1 MSKFFET
8 LKGAE
13 RGEIIRR
20 DESPSILIPP
30 NLAGHR
36 SQFYAGEPSESFV
49 SYWLAIL
56 RKHWKLSAIVSAS
69 VMLAAVI
76 VILVMDPV
84 YEPAAQ
90 VQIDPPGAELFS
102 IDTTAAGSFFN
113 SGEFIETQS
122 KNLQADG
129 IAIDVIRAMH
139 LDQNP
144 EIVPP
149 SGVFRKAIRAVR
161 NVLRGKK
168 QGSAVDDLAPAEQQA
183 LLAFQERLTVRHDM
197 GSRLLF
203 VSFATNDPKL
213 SADIA
218 NTLVKLF
225 IDKTYREKHSAILL
239 STEWLSRQ
247 LDDIREKTE
256 KSNQA
261 LVEFQQRTGI
271 IGVGQDANTFSQQV
285 ADLNRQYTAAQADR
299 IQLQSYLDRGPQS
312 LPQFRNHP
320 VSTFLTQRLADV
332 RSQLSQAQVTYGKNH
347 PNVKKLQQQESE
359 LQSELNAQQKAT
371 LAELRTDYAAARA
384 REELM
389 ESQKRETSR
398 SVSDV
403 AQYLALQK
411 EAQTNAEL
419 YNSLYSRVKAAGI
432 AAASTASSIRLID
445 PARVLDV
452 PTRPK
457 PILYLM
463 VAFLGAICAGL
474 GTAFAREQ
482 LDKNTVRTPQDI
494 RDWLGANTVSV
505 LPAFK
510 ASRSLLSPRSLMLP
524 SGKNGNHLPEK
535 FLLDRPHSAE
545 AEALRSLFTS
555 IMLSRPG
562 RPFQVLQIASAFS
575 GEGKT
580 TVAINLAIALA
591 QHGPTCLVDGDV
603 RGSRIA
609 AAFGLEASCG
619 LIDVLLETVPV
630 KDALIKETNVHNL
643 TVLPA
648 GARPTSLNQISW
660 IEPLREVVRS
670 LRERFEFV
678 IMDSPPVLT
687 CSDARVISTLVDGIV
702 FVGRFGSTKRE
713 AVVRSMELLSGVN
726 SAPIIE
732 VVLNAAKFSSSEY
745 LYYDYRVAA

>member
-13 RGEIIRR
+13 RGEISRR
-20 DESPSILIPP
+20 DESPSILPPP
-30 NLAGHR
+30 NLAGNHFQ
-36 SQFYAGEPSESFV
+36 SYSGDPSESFV
-49 SYWLAIL
+49 SYWTAIL
-56 RKHWKLSAIVSAS
+56 RKHWKLSTIVAASVVMAAAIV
-69 VMLAAVI
+69 I
-76 VILVMDPV
+76 FVMDPV
-84 YEPAAQ
+84 YESSAQ

-113 SGEFIETQS
+113 SGEFVETQS

-129 IAIDVIRAMH
+129 IAIEVIKAMH

-149 SGVFRKAIRAVR
+149 RGVFGSAVRAV
-161 NVLRGKK
+161 LSKIRGKK
-168 QGSAVDDLAPAEQQA
+168 HGVTADELSPAEEQA
-183 LLAFQERLTVRHDM
+183 LLAFQERLTVRRDM

-203 VSFATNDPKL
+203 VSFATSDPKL
-213 SADIA
+213 SADIV

-225 IDKTYREKHSAILL
+225 IDRTYREKHTAIML
-239 STEWLSRQ
+239 SNEWLSRQ

-347 PNVKKLQQQESE
+347 PNVKKLQQQENE
-359 LQSELNAQQKAT
+359 LERELNAQQKAT

-398 SVSDV
+398 SVSDM
-403 AQYLALQK
+403 AEYLALQK
-411 EAQTNAEL
+411 EAQTNADL

-445 PARVLDV
+445 PARVLDT

-457 PILYLM
+457 PTLYLLIAFM
-463 VAFLGAICAGL
+463 VAICAGL
-474 GTAFAREQ
+474 GTAFLREQ

-494 RDWLGANTVSV
+494 RNLLGTSTVSV
-505 LPAFK
+505 LPAYK
-510 ASRSLLSPRSLMLP
+510 VTRSLMSPRSLMLH
-524 SGKNGNHLPEK
+524 SGKNGNCLPEK
-535 FLLDRPHSAE
+535 FLLERPQSAE
-545 AEALRSLFTS
+545 AEALRSLYTS

-562 RPFQVLQIASAFS
+562 RSFHVLQIASAFA

-580 TVAINLAIALA
+580 TVAVNLAIALA
-591 QHGPTCLVDGDV
+591 QHWPTCLVDADV
-603 RGSRIA
+603 RRSRIA

-619 LIDVLLETVPV
+619 LTDVLLGTVGI
-630 KDALIKETNVHNL
+630 KEALIEATNVHNL

-648 GARPTSLNQISW
+648 GAQANSLNQISW
-660 IEPLREVVRS
+660 IDGLREVVRS
-670 LRERFEFV
+670 LRGNFEFV

-687 CSDARVISTLVDGIV
+687 HSDARVISTIVDGIV

-713 AVVRSMELLSGVN
+713 AVVRSMELLSGIQ

-732 VVLNAAKFSSSEY
+732 VVLNAAEFRSSEY
-745 LYYDYRVAA
+745 FYYDYGVAA

>member
-13 RGEIIRR
+13 RGEISRR
-20 DESPSILIPP
+20 DESPSIVFPP
-30 NLAGHR
+30 NLEGDRFR
-36 SQFYAGEPSESFV
+36 SYSGDSSESFI
-49 SYWLAIL
+49 SHWIAIV
-56 RKHWKLSAIVSAS
+56 RKHWKLSVTVAAAIV
-69 VMLAAVI
+69 AAAAI

-84 YEPAAQ
+84 YEPSAQ

-102 IDTTAAGSFFN
+102 IDSSAAGSFFN
-113 SGEFIETQS
+113 SGEFVETQS

-129 IAIDVIRAMH
+129 IAIDVIKAMH

-149 SGVFRKAIRAVR
+149 RGVFRRAVGA
-161 NVLRGKK
+161 VLSKIRGKK
-168 QGSAVDDLAPAEQQA
+168 YGVKADELTPAEEEA
-183 LLAFQERLTVRHDM
+183 LLAFQKRLTVRRDM

-203 VSFATNDPKL
+203 VSFATSDPKL
-213 SADIA
+213 SADIV
-218 NTLVKLF
+218 NTLIKLF
-225 IDKTYREKHSAILL
+225 IDKTYREKNSAIML
-239 STEWLSRQ
+239 SNEWLSRQ
-247 LDDIREKTE
+247 LDDIKEKTE

-285 ADLNRQYTAAQADR
+285 ADLNRQYTAAQSDR
-299 IQLQSYLDRGPQS
+299 IELQSYLDRGPQS

-332 RSQLSQAQVTYGKNH
+332 RSQLSQAEVTYGKNH
-347 PNVKKLQQQESE
+347 PNFKKLQQQENE
-359 LQSELNAQQKAT
+359 LESELNAQQKAT

-389 ESQKRETSR
+389 ESQKRETSK
-398 SVSDV
+398 SLSDM
-403 AQYLALQK
+403 AEYLALQK
-411 EAQTNAEL
+411 EAQTNADL

-457 PILYLM
+457 PILYLLI
-463 VAFLGAICAGL
+463 AFMAAICAGL
-474 GTAFAREQ
+474 GVAFVREQ

-494 RDWLGANTVSV
+494 GNLLGTSTVSV
-505 LPAFK
+505 LPAYK
-510 ASRSLLSPRSLMLP
+510 MTRNLMSPKSLILP
-524 SGKNGNHLPEK
+524 NGKNGNCLPEK
-535 FLLDRPHSAE
+535 FLLDRPQSAE
-545 AEALRSLFTS
+545 AEALRSLYTS
-555 IMLSRPG
+555 IMLSRPEHA
-562 RPFQVLQIASAFS
+562 FQVLQIASAFA

-580 TVAINLAIALA
+580 TVAVNLAIALA
-591 QHGPTCLVDGDV
+591 QHGPTCLVDADV
-603 RGSRIA
+603 RRSRIA

-619 LIDVLLETVPV
+619 LIDVLLGTVGV
-630 KDALIKETNVHNL
+630 KEALDEATNVHNL
-643 TVLPA
+643 TILPA
-648 GARPTSLNQISW
+648 GTHAHRLSQISW
-660 IEPLREVVRS
+660 IDGLREVVRS
-670 LRERFEFV
+670 LRGKFEFV
-678 IMDSPPVLT
+678 VMDSPPVLT
-687 CSDARVISTLVDGIV
+687 HSDARVISTLVDGIV

-713 AVVRSMELLSGVN
+713 AVVRSMELLSGIQ
-726 SAPIIE
+726 SAPVIE

-745 LYYDYRVAA
+745 LYYDYRVTA